1 MKELSTRLQN
11 LLETSIEDYIK
22 SAVPISS
29 GAIVKKLSSKLSPA
43 TIRNELKTLEEMGY
57 LKQLHTSGGRVPTTQ
72 GYRLYVNKVLSNLN
86 IAPGELS
93 LAAEK
98 ITERVTD
105 LPAIIDEICK
115 ELSAKFNLPI
125 IVKQQFENLTIIDI
139 KVVALVDKTTMVLI
153 KTTAGSLNQI
163 LQTEAPF
170 TERQCDDAAAALAT
184 RFVGLSLKEMVE
196 GLPKHN
202 LIINKSLKYFD
213 LLCTNL
219 AKKLEYYISGSI
231 SRRNVTKLL
240 TIPDYSNIEIVKRV
254 GEAFE
259 DDETF
264 TQVLAQNDT
273 TVLIGG
279 ELDQMSGLENS
290 SIIKFNYKIENESIA
305 SVGILGP
312 ERMDYKALIGAL
324 YSLTTA
330 AVENR
335 KLAAGKSPPS
345 IADVPSDIKKEK
357 EEI

>member
-29 GAIVKKLSSKLSPA
+29 GAIVKKISSKLSPA
-43 TIRNELKTLEEMGY
+43 TIRNDLKMLEGMGY
-57 LKQLHTSGGRVPTTQ
+57 LKQVHTSGGRVPTTQ

-98 ITERVTD
+98 ITARVTE

-115 ELSAKFNLPI
+115 ELSAQFDLPI
-125 IVKQQFENLTIIDI
+125 VVKQQFENLTIADI
-139 KVVALVDKTTMVLI
+139 KVVGLVDGTTMVLI
-153 KTTAGSLNQI
+153 KTLAGSLNQI
-163 LQTEAPF
+163 LRTETPL

-184 RFVGLSLKEMVE
+184 RFVGLTLREMVV

-202 LIINKSLKYFD
+202 RVIKKSLEYFD
-213 LLCTNL
+213 VLCRNL
-219 AKKLEYYISGSI
+219 AQKLEYYISGGI

-240 TIPDYSNIEIVKRV
+240 TIPDYSNIETVKRL

-259 DDETF
+259 DDEIF
-264 TQVLAQNDT
+264 TQMLTQPDT
-273 TVLIGG
+273 VIIGG
-279 ELDQMSGLENS
+279 ELDKNPGLENS
-290 SIIKFNYKIENESIA
+290 SIIKFDYKIANESIA
-305 SVGILGP
+305 SVGIWGP

-324 YSLTTA
+324 YSLTKTTM
-330 AVENR
+330 ENR
-335 KLAAGKSPPS
+335 ALGVGQDPPKIDAS
-345 IADVPSDIKKEK
+345 T
-357 EEI
+357 